1 MIVDIEKI
9 VDTLKRNG
17 SVVAIKTDTVYGLVC
32 NAYDKDSTDKIYKLK
47 SREKKKPL
55 SLFVKDIDEVKKY
68 VSSHSLTSKNV
79 KIMEKYWPGALTII
93 FEKKDDTFS
102 HFTEG
107 VSGIGIRIPDDE
119 ILKKILSRC
128 DFPLAETSC
137 NLSGEEPYD
146 DIKAIREKFDGK
158 VDLIVD
164 GGKVLD
170 NRPST
175 VISLE
180 ANELLVIRKGSI
192 DIDV

>member
-79 KIMEKYWPGALTII
+79 KIMEKY
-93 FEKKDDTFS
+93 
-102 HFTEG
+102 
-107 VSGIGIRIPDDE
+107 
-119 ILKKILSRC
+119 
-128 DFPLAETSC
+128 
-137 NLSGEEPYD
+137 
-146 DIKAIREKFDGK
+146 
-158 VDLIVD
+158 
-164 GGKVLD
+164 
-170 NRPST
+170 
-175 VISLE
+175 
-180 ANELLVIRKGSI
+180 
-192 DIDV
+192 